1 MKNLI
6 GTTFKVVSMGCKVN
20 YYECEAMASL
30 LTKKG
35 LLMVSPKEISDIS
48 IINTCAVTEEA
59 SRKSKQIIRRT
70 IKLTNDVCV
79 VMGCLS
85 QIDEKVKD
93 IEGVNIVF
101 GSKNKSSI
109 YDAITNFYNKEN
121 KKQDNYIDNDIF
133 HSRFDEL
140 CTDRF
145 ESHTR
150 AFLKIEDGCSNFC
163 SYCVIPYA
171 RGNVRSKPLEDA
183 VKEAKTLVLN
193 GHKEIVVT
201 GIDTGSYGKD
211 INSSFYD
218 LLVELDKIEGLE
230 RIRISSLEI
239 TQLNNDIINLIKYS
253 HKIVHHIH
261 IPLQSGSNR
270 ILKLMNRHY
279 DKEYFINKVSQIR
292 KEIPNISIT
301 TDFIVGFP
309 TETDEDFKE
318 SLDTLNKIKFD
329 TIHTFPYSKR
339 TGTKAATME
348 QVPQDIKK
356 ERSKVIL
363 ELSNIGKMNYIKDN
377 LNSIQDCIF
386 EIFENGYIYGH
397 TGNYI
402 YVKTKADI
410 SYLNKLLKVKLLN
423 ALMAKELP
431 SNLMIMIH
439 TSSQEIGKSIKTT

>member
-20 YYECEAMASL
+20 YYECEAISNL
-30 LTKKG
+30 LEKNGFLRVDTKN
-35 LLMVSPKEISDIS
+35 ISDIS

-70 IKLTNDVCV
+70 IKLTNDLTIVA
-79 VMGCLS
+79 GCLS
-85 QIDEKVKD
+85 QIDNSIKD
-93 IEGVNIVF
+93 IDGVNIVF
-101 GSKNKSSI
+101 GNKNKEKI
-109 YDAITNFYNKEN
+109 YDAIITYFEN
-121 KKQDNYIDNDIF
+121 NPKNYDYIDNDIF
-133 HSRFDEL
+133 HSSFDNL
-140 CTDRF
+140 NVNKY

-150 AFLKIEDGCSNFC
+150 AFLKIEDGCTNFC
-163 SYCVIPYA
+163 SYCIIPYA
-171 RGNVRSKPLEDA
+171 RGNVRSKPLDD
-183 VKEAKTLVLN
+183 VIKEAKTLVSM
-193 GHKEIVVT
+193 GHKEIVLT

-211 INSSFYD
+211 INSSFYN
-218 LLVELDKIEGLE
+218 LLVELERIEGLD

-279 DKEYFINKVSQIR
+279 DKEYFINKVSYIR

-309 TETDEDFKE
+309 TETDEDFEE

-339 TGTKAATME
+339 NGTKAASLE
-348 QVPQDIKK
+348 QVPQIVKK
-356 ERSKVIL
+356 ERSKIVLDI
-363 ELSNIGKMNYIKDN
+363 SNKGKVNYINNN
-377 LNSIQDCIF
+377 LNTIQDCIF
-386 EIFENGYIYGH
+386 EISENGYLYGH

-402 YVKTKADI
+402 YVKARCDNT
-410 SYLNKLLKVKLLN
+410 YLNKLIKIKLLKMEDD
-423 ALMAKELP
+423 AVL
-431 SNLMIMIH
+431 S
-439 TSSQEIGKSIKTT
+439 EIV